1 MNNHPGET
9 LGFVPA
15 RDMRQGR
22 RTRNRCL
29 RPVAVLRRRCG
40 VGSRCSP
47 PVAPGRRS
55 PSSAGPE
62 ESNPRRGPQYDCLA
76 DVATNQRGLS
86 TAVESTSS
94 RASDEI
100 LSENGAIDG
109 VCRSPSS
116 VPPAEPCPGGWRR
129 AWRAPRS
136 AGRAARARSALRD
149 LTCRRLFERSERS
162 ERSELGDRA
171 ACPSTTGKP
180 KAARVRAPTP
190 ARVRLGALSPSQEGV
205 RRKTATGRD
214 QTLAMRPR
222 QWSRKN

>member
-1 MNNHPGET
+1 
-9 LGFVPA
+9 LVRVAARRSRPA
-15 RDMRQGR
+15 GGHFGTRQL
-22 RTRNRCL
+22 RCAKL
-29 RPVAVLRRRCG
+29 P
-40 VGSRCSP
+40 SP
-47 PVAPGRRS
+47 PSELLLAQKKVTK
-55 PSSAGPE
+55 E
-62 ESNPRRGPQYDCLA
+62 EGLNTICLA

-86 TAVESTSS
+86 TDVESTSS

-100 LSENGAIDG
+100 LSENGAAED
-109 VCRSPSS
+109 VCRPQCS
-116 VPPAEPCPGGWRR
+116 VPPAELYPGGWRR